1 MLVDR
6 TTSYSRRPISFES
19 WNLFFR
25 FNFWSN
31 IQPHIKASTHQIY
44 FNINLGSKPTRR
56 QDTKANLIAESAA
69 EVFDLPRATYYCVK
83 GRGTRDWKRG
93 KRVQLDRSYLHQ
105 WIWIQIGS
113 VFSNFVEPDPYFEY
127 GSGSTQVKKDRLK
140 AKGWRLET
148 KILPLGTQLN
158 TKFPTALLVSCHCL
172 LKKDVFSCETIFNSF
187 SKLIP

>member
-1 MLVDR
+1 MYAGGGRFRERRGLAQQAEEGPAQGGQEISLATR
-6 TTSYSRRPISFES
+6 TRT
-19 WNLFFR
+19 
-25 FNFWSN
+25 
-31 IQPHIKASTHQIY
+31 
-44 FNINLGSKPTRR
+44 
-56 QDTKANLIAESAA
+56 AA
-69 EVFDLPRATYYCVK
+69 QELPQATFQEDQEEEVC
-83 GRGTRDWKRG
+83 RGTRDWKRG

-105 WIWIQIGS
+105 WIRIQIGS
-113 VFSNFVEPDPYFEY
+113 VFSKFVEPDPYFEY

-172 LKKDVFSCETIFNSF
+172 LKKDVFSCETIYNSF